1 MSEIF
6 PWTPAAI
13 VFDCDGT
20 LMDSERH
27 WQLARDQVLQQFDI
41 VVSDEFA
48 ELTKGVHYV
57 ECGQLMAAE
66 IHRPDLTEEVTEQ
79 LLDTFRALVAEAP
92 ATTPGAAELVAR
104 AAEFAPLAVASNCP
118 RDVVQDGLEA
128 AGLLRHFSHVVVPEE
143 RLRPKPFPD
152 VYLNAVAACQAE
164 PSDSLAVEDS
174 LCGIRSAVR
183 AGLRV
188 LGVGPLPDRESLAMV
203 DHWVSALDDRPL
215 TNWMANR
222 ALSRA
227 S

>member
-1 MSEIF
+1 MPEIF
-6 PWTPAAI
+6 PWTPTAI

-27 WQLARDQVLQQFDI
+27 WQMARDRVLQQFDI
-41 VVSDEFA
+41 VVSDDFA
-48 ELTKGVHYV
+48 ELTKGVHYT

-66 IHRPDLTEEVTEQ
+66 IQRPDLEAVLTAD
-79 LLDTFRALVAEAP
+79 LLDTFRSLVAQSPE
-92 ATTPGAAELVAR
+92 TTPGAAELVAR

-118 RDVVQDGLEA
+118 RDVVEDCLAA
-128 AGLLRHFSHVVVPEE
+128 AGLLRHFSHVVVPEHN
-143 RLRPKPFPD
+143 LRPKPHPD
-152 VYLNAVAACQAE
+152 VYLTAAAACQSE
-164 PSDSLAVEDS
+164 PSKCLAVEDS

-188 LGVGPLPDRESLAMV
+188 LGVGPLPDRESLAMA
-203 DHWVSALDDRPL
+203 DHWVLALNDRPL
-215 TNWMANR
+215 TSWMASR